1 MTPSGFDYVALPILA
16 FIFGAG
22 WGYYTAAVKWRNR
35 YYRLL
40 ERRP

>member
-1 MTPSGFDYVALPILA
+1 MTTVEFELVAFSILA

-22 WGYYTAAVKWRNR
+22 WGYYTAAAKWRTR

-40 ERRP
+40 ERLQ